1 MITYCLF
8 IFILIIGELPML
20 PNSNP
25 NSATKLMSSSKQ
37 RNEFNDD
44 LEAAIEGKICMD
56 NC

>member
-1 MITYCLF
+1 MITNCLF